1 MAEKKRYVLLDVLRV
16 AAILLVLNSHFD
28 PLYPISALATGGA
41 AGNGLFFVLSGYCLK
56 MQPGFL
62 RHMGRRALRLY
73 PGVWIAFIAQL
84 IIGGKAITGVGD
96 AFTQLIWPT
105 AFWFVGAILLFDAL
119 LYGLEKLDFTR
130 HFGLF
135 TFVMA
140 AVYAAC
146 YLLIVDKTRWSV
158 EEAGLATPQQAFK
171 LIYCFYIYA
180 MGYTLRKRGVPAW
193 SKGRTGLVF
202 IAAAALFVFSFGF
215 KLVLNRFPATMPLQ
229 FLTQL
234 AIVGFTF
241 GAVICAL
248 GWEEGWTRL
257 SAPWLRRAMAAF
269 AAVSLEMYLVQFPII
284 SMGKA
289 LPFPVNV
296 AVVVPVTVLFAFLL
310 HWADNAIYR
319 LAQPLIPQKKG

>member
-1 MAEKKRYVLLDVLRV
+1 MAEKKRYALLDVLRV

-28 PLYPISALATGGA
+28 PLYPIPALATGGA

-56 MQPGFL
+56 LQPGLL
-62 RHMGRRALRLY
+62 RHMGRRAARLY

-84 IIGGKAITGVGD
+84 ILGGKAITGVGD

-130 HFGLF
+130 HFGRF
-135 TFVMA
+135 TLVMA
-140 AVYAAC
+140 ILYFAA
-146 YLLIVDKTRWSV
+146 YLLIVDRTRWSV

-171 LIYCFYIYA
+171 LIYCFHIYA
-180 MGYTLRKRGVPAW
+180 MGYWLRKRGIPAW
-193 SKGRTGLVF
+193 AQGRTALTF
-202 IAAAALFVFSFGF
+202 AIAAGLFLFSFAF

-229 FLTQL
+229 FLTQI

-241 GAVICAL
+241 GAVVCAL
-248 GWEEGWTRL
+248 GWEEWWTRV
-257 SAPWLRRAMAAF
+257 SAPWLRRAIAAF

-289 LPFPVNV
+289 LPFPANI

-310 HWADNAIYR
+310 HAADGFLSRR
-319 LAQPLIPQKKG
+319 LIAFIPPKKG

>member
-1 MAEKKRYVLLDVLRV
+1 MADKKRYALLDVLRV
-16 AAILLVLNSHFD
+16 LAILLVLNSHFD
-28 PLYPISALATGGA
+28 PLYPIPALATGGA
-41 AGNGLFFVLSGYCLK
+41 AGNGLFFALSGYCLT
-56 MQPGFL
+56 MRSGFL

-84 IIGGKAITGVGD
+84 IIGGKAVTGVGD

-135 TFVMA
+135 TLLMA
-140 AVYAAC
+140 ALYFAA
-146 YLLIVDKTRWSV
+146 YLLIVDKSVWSV

-180 MGYTLRKRGVPAW
+180 MGYALKKRGLPAW
-193 SKGRTGLVF
+193 TKGRTAWIFL
-202 IAAAALFVFSFGF
+202 AAAGLFVFSFAF

-241 GAVICAL
+241 GAIVCAL
-248 GWEEGWTRL
+248 SWEDGWTRL
-257 SAPWLRRAMAAF
+257 SAPWLRRAIAAF

-289 LPFPVNV
+289 LPFPANV
-296 AVVVPVTVLFAFLL
+296 ALVVPLTMLFAFLL
-310 HWADNAIYR
+310 HAADNAIYR
-319 LAQPLIPQKKG
+319 LALPLIPEKKG

>member
-1 MAEKKRYVLLDVLRV
+1 MAENKRCALLDVLRV
-16 AAILLVLNSHFD
+16 TAILLVLNSHFD
-28 PLYPISALATGGA
+28 PLYPIPALATGGA
-41 AGNGLFFVLSGYCLK
+41 AGNGLFFILSGYCLK
-56 MQPGFL
+56 LQPRFL

-84 IIGGKAITGVGD
+84 IIGGKHITGVGN

-119 LYGLEKLDFTR
+119 LYGLEKLNFTQ

-135 TFVMA
+135 TFLMA
-140 AVYAAC
+140 VLYFAA
-146 YLLIVDKTRWSV
+146 YLLIVDKTLWSV

-193 SKGRTGLVF
+193 TKGRITWVF
-202 IAAAALFVFSFGF
+202 IAAAGLFVFSFGF

-234 AIVGFTF
+234 AIIGFTF
-241 GAVICAL
+241 GAVVCAL
-248 GWEEGWTRL
+248 AWEGWWTRV
-257 SAPWLRRAMAAF
+257 SATWLRRAMATF
-269 AAVSLEMYLVQFPII
+269 AAVSLEMYLVQFPLI
-284 SMGKA
+284 SACKA

-296 AVVVPVTVLFAFLL
+296 AVVVPLTVLFAFLL
-310 HWADNAIYR
+310 HAADTAIFR
-319 LAQPLIPQKKG
+319 LGSSHTPEKKG

>member
-1 MAEKKRYVLLDVLRV
+1 MAEKKRYALLDVLRV

-28 PLYPISALATGGA
+28 PLYPIPALATGGA
-41 AGNGLFFVLSGYCLK
+41 AGNGLFFVLSGYCLRL
-56 MQPGFL
+56 QPGFL

-73 PGVWIAFIAQL
+73 PGVWIAFTAQL

-135 TFVMA
+135 TLAMA
-140 AVYAAC
+140 ALYALY
-146 YLLIVDKTRWSV
+146 YLLIVDKTKWSV

-180 MGYTLRKRGVPAW
+180 MGYWLRKRGTPTW
-193 SKGRTGLVF
+193 TKGRSGLAFAV
-202 IAAAALFVFSFGF
+202 AAAAFLFSFAF
-215 KLVLNRFPATMPLQ
+215 KLVLDRVPATMPLQ

-234 AIVGFTF
+234 AIIVFTF
-241 GAVICAL
+241 GAVICAIAWD
-248 GWEEGWTRL
+248 GCWTRV
-257 SAPWLRRAMAAF
+257 SAPWLRRGIAAF
-269 AAVSLEMYLVQFPII
+269 AGVSLEMYLVQFPLI
-284 SMGKA
+284 STCKA
-289 LPFPVNV
+289 LPFPANV
-296 AVVVPVTVLFAFLL
+296 AVVVPLTVLCAFLL
-310 HWADNAIYR
+310 HAVDDLVYR
-319 LAQPLIPQKKG
+319 RNLALIPQKKG

>member
-1 MAEKKRYVLLDVLRV
+1 MAEKKRYALLDVLRV

-28 PLYPISALATGGA
+28 PLYPIPALATGGA
-41 AGNGLFFVLSGYCLK
+41 AGNGLFFVLSGYCLRL
-56 MQPGFL
+56 QPGFL

-84 IIGGKAITGVGD
+84 IIGGKAITGIGD
-96 AFTQLIWPT
+96 AITQLIWPT
-105 AFWFVGAILLFDAL
+105 AFWFVGAILLFDVL
-119 LYGLEKLDFTR
+119 LYVLEKLDFTR

-135 TFVMA
+135 TLGMA
-140 AVYAAC
+140 ALYAVC
-146 YLLIVDKTRWSV
+146 YLLIVDKTKWSV

-180 MGYTLRKRGVPAW
+180 MGYWLKKRGAPACT
-193 SKGRTGLVF
+193 KGRSVIVF
-202 IAAAALFVFSFGF
+202 AVAATAFVFSFAF
-215 KLVLNRFPATMPLQ
+215 KLVLERVPSTMPLQ

-234 AIVGFTF
+234 AIVCFTF

-248 GWEEGWTRL
+248 AWEPWWTRV
-257 SAPWLRRAMAAF
+257 SAPWLRRAISAF

-289 LPFPVNV
+289 LPFPSNV
-296 AVVVPVTVLFAFLL
+296 AVVVPLTALFAFLL
-310 HWADNAIYR
+310 HAADNAIYR
-319 LAQPLIPQKKG
+319 LGLPLIPQQKG